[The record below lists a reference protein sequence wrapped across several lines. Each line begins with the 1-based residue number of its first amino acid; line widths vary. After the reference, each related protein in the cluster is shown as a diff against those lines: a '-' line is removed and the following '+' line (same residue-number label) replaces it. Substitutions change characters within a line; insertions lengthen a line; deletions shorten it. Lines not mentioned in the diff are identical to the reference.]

1 MIDYCNQSQ
10 SMHDAQTVRELH
22 GFEVTV
28 NNEFAVAF
36 ILVVLWKAD
45 IFPNGQRAAKTKSKM
60 RMRSNNML
68 APLPA
73 IPNMSICPAYCG
85 GVAATL
91 GTFFHSAS
99 TAGGR
104 LSICF
109 RKTAIIQISSSF
121 NVALKTRTT
130 VKPITSSTIPQQTGY
145 RSSLTT
151 I

>member
-99 TAGGR
+99 TAGGG
-104 LSICF
+104 LFICLRNIPIF
-109 RKTAIIQISSSF
+109 QISSSF
-121 NVALKTRTT
+121 SVVVKTA
-130 VKPITSSTIPQQTGY
+130 IPAK
-145 RSSLTT
+145 R
-151 I
+151 IP

>member
-1 MIDYCNQSQ
+1 MIAHYNQSRYMQ
-10 SMHDAQTVRELH
+10 DAQTVRELH

-99 TAGGR
+99 TAGGS
-104 LSICF
+104 LSICL
-109 RKTAIIQISSSF
+109 RNIAIFQISSSF
-121 NVALKTRTT
+121 ILVVKIRIP
-130 VKPITSSTIPQQTGY
+130 VKPVARFNRHEY
-145 RSSLTT
+145 A
-151 I
+151 

>member
-99 TAGGR
+99 TAVRG
-104 LSICF
+104 LSLCLKNI
-109 RKTAIIQISSSF
+109 AIFPISSSF
-121 NVALKTRTT
+121 SVGVEIA
-130 VKPITSSTIPQQTGY
+130 I
-145 RSSLTT
+145 
-151 I
+151 